1 MSKSISKKEYNKRIK
16 FFKERVSF
24 YQNLFG
30 LISYEIDVLPQV
42 KDGVEGSMYG
52 EYNVLTDT
60 QHRVTIAYTISYL
73 SNIETTYNDID
84 KTAFHEVLEVL
95 FNDVRC
101 LMETVYSE
109 SFVDR
114 KIHCLIRTFENVK
127 EKMKYINRK

>member
-1 MSKSISKKEYNKRIK
+1 MTKPISKKEYEKRIK

-24 YQNLFG
+24 YQNLLG

-52 EYNVLTDT
+52 EDNIFTDT

-73 SNIETTYNDID
+73 SNVKTTYSDID
-84 KTAFHEVLEVL
+84 RTVFHEILEVL
-95 FNDVRC
+95 FSDIRC
-101 LMETVYSE
+101 LMKTVYSE
-109 SFVDR
+109 SLVDR

-127 EKMKYINRK
+127 RKVKRV